1 MDCRAPLGP
10 ARYVW
15 SLLIMPVYQYQGYR
29 NDGGTTTG
37 IIDAE
42 NPKVARLKLRKEGV
56 YPTDVVEQGQPPA
69 HSQEQSRSRAERS
82 IGGSATLA
90 STDLALLTRQFATLL
105 VAGLPLV
112 EALGVLVD
120 QAEKKPI
127 KALLADIRE
136 QVRGGKALSTVLET
150 YEKDFSPIY
159 VHMVRAGETS
169 GALDQILFR
178 LTEFLEKQL
187 ALRNKVTNAM
197 LYPLIMLVIGSGIL
211 FFLITFVVPKITM
224 VFAQQK
230 QALPWPTVALMSISQ
245 FFADYWMV
253 LVGILL
259 GGLYMA
265 RRFIR
270 TGAGR
275 MMADRAILRLPLI
288 GDVARMVSISRL
300 TSTLATMLT
309 SGVQLLD
316 AMDVSKRV
324 MNNRVLEETVEAA
337 RQNIREGETI
347 ADPLKRSGEF
357 PALVTH
363 MIAVGEKSG
372 EMEEMLRRV
381 SQIYDGEVERVIAR
395 LTSLMEPVMILAM
408 GAVVL
413 FIVVAILLPIFEM
426 GQMVR

>member
-1 MDCRAPLGP
+1 
-10 ARYVW
+10 
-15 SLLIMPVYQYQGYR
+15 MPVYQYQGYR

-56 YPTDVVEQGQPPA
+56 YPTDVVEQGQAPTQ
-69 HSQEQSRSRAERS
+69 SQEQTRGRAERS
-82 IGGSATLA
+82 IGRSATLP
-90 STDLALLTRQFATLL
+90 STDLALMTRQFATLL

-136 QVRGGKALSTVLET
+136 QVRGGKALSAVLET

-159 VHMVRAGETS
+159 VHMVRAGESS

-197 LYPLIMLVIGSGIL
+197 LYPLIMLVIGSAIL

-253 LVGILL
+253 LVGVLL

-275 MMADRAILRLPLI
+275 MMADRTILRLPLI

>member
-1 MDCRAPLGP
+1 
-10 ARYVW
+10 
-15 SLLIMPVYQYQGYR
+15 MPVYQYQGYR
-29 NDGGTTTG
+29 SDGGSATG

-42 NPKVARLKLRKEGV
+42 NVKVARLKLRKEGV
-56 YPTDVVEQGQPPA
+56 YPTDVVEQGQTTTRTLDKN
-69 HSQEQSRSRAERS
+69 HSRAGSTIGRS
-82 IGGSATLA
+82 STLS

-120 QAEKKPI
+120 QAEKKPT

-136 QVRGGKALSTVLET
+136 QIRGGKSLSAVLET
-150 YEKDFSPIY
+150 YDKDFSQIY
-159 VHMVRAGETS
+159 VHMVRAGEAS

-178 LTEFLEKQL
+178 LAEFLEKQL
-187 ALRNKVTNAM
+187 ALKNKVTNATIYPVLM
-197 LYPLIMLVIGSGIL
+197 LIVGISVL
-211 FFLITFVVPKITM
+211 FFLVTFVVPKITA
-224 VFAQQK
+224 VFVSMK
-230 QALPWPTVALMSISQ
+230 QALPWPTVALMSVSG
-245 FFADYWMV
+245 FFANYWPF
-253 LVGILL
+253 LGTLAVGTLL
-259 GGLYMA
+259 A
-265 RRFIR
+265 IRRFVR
-270 TGAGR
+270 TERGQ
-275 MMADRAILRLPLI
+275 MVTDRLILRLPLI

-300 TSTLATMLT
+300 SSTLSTMLA

-316 AMDVSKRV
+316 ALDVSKRV
-324 MNNRVLEETVEAA
+324 MNNRVLEDTVEIA

-372 EMEEMLRRV
+372 EMEEMLHRV
-381 SQIYDGEVERVIAR
+381 SQIYDGEVERVITR
-395 LTSLMEPVMILAM
+395 LTSLMEPIMILAM
-408 GAVVL
+408 GVVVF

>member
-1 MDCRAPLGP
+1 
-10 ARYVW
+10 
-15 SLLIMPVYQYQGYR
+15 MPVYQYQGYR
-29 NDGGTTTG
+29 TDGGAATG

-42 NPKVARLKLRKEGV
+42 NVKVARLKLRKEGV
-56 YPTDVVEQGQPPA
+56 YPTNVVEQGQPSA
-69 HSQEQSRSRAERS
+69 RAQGTQRSDTGRPTRKAS
-82 IGGSATLA
+82 VLSAT
-90 STDLALLTRQFATLL
+90 DLSLLTRQFATLM

-112 EALGVLVD
+112 DALGVLVD
-120 QAEKKPI
+120 QAQKKPI

-136 QVRGGKALSTVLET
+136 QIRGGKALSGVLET

-159 VHMVRAGETS
+159 VHMVRAGEAS

-178 LTEFLEKQL
+178 LAEFLEKQQ

-197 LYPLIMLVIGSGIL
+197 LYPVIMLVIGTIIL
-211 FFLITFVVPKITM
+211 FFLITFVVPKITQ

-230 QALPWPTVALMSISQ
+230 QALPWPTVALMSVSE
-245 FFADYWMV
+245 FMADYWMV
-253 LVGILL
+253 LAGLVI
-259 GGLYMA
+259 GGLYLIQ
-265 RRFIR
+265 RFIR
-270 TGAGR
+270 TGRGR
-275 MMADRAILRLPLI
+275 MIADRMTLTLPLI
-288 GDVARMVSISRL
+288 GEVARMVSISRL
-300 TSTLATMLT
+300 TSTLATMLA

-316 AMDVSKRV
+316 ALDVSKRV
-324 MNNRVLEETVEAA
+324 MNNRVLEETVEIA

-381 SQIYDGEVERVIAR
+381 SQIYDSEVERVIAR
-395 LTSLMEPVMILAM
+395 LTSLMEPIMILVM
-408 GAVVL
+408 GAIVL

-426 GQMVR
+426 GQMIR

>member
-1 MDCRAPLGP
+1 
-10 ARYVW
+10 
-15 SLLIMPVYQYQGYR
+15 MPVYQYQGYR
-29 NDGGTTTG
+29 SDGGATTG

-42 NPKVARLKLRKEGV
+42 NVKVARLKLRKEGV
-56 YPTDVVEQGQPPA
+56 YPTDVVEQNQPSVRP
-69 HSQEQSRSRAERS
+69 QEQGRSTTARTTGKS
-82 IGGSATLA
+82 SVLSAT
-90 STDLALLTRQFATLL
+90 DLSLLTRQFATLL

-112 EALGVLVD
+112 DALGVLVD
-120 QAEKKPI
+120 QAQKKPI

-136 QVRGGKALSTVLET
+136 QIRGGKALSVVLES
-150 YEKDFSPIY
+150 YEKDFSSIY
-159 VHMVRAGETS
+159 VHMVRAGEAS

-178 LTEFLEKQL
+178 LAEFLEKQQ

-197 LYPLIMLVIGSGIL
+197 LYPIIMLVIGTIIL
-211 FFLITFVVPKITM
+211 FFLITFVVPKITQ

-230 QALPWPTVALMSISQ
+230 QALPWPTVALMSVSE
-245 FFADYWMV
+245 FMADYWMV
-253 LVGILL
+253 LVGVVI
-259 GGLYMA
+259 GGLYLI
-265 RRFIR
+265 RRFTHTAR
-270 TGAGR
+270 GR
-275 MMADRAILRLPLI
+275 MVADRVTLRLPLI

-300 TSTLATMLT
+300 TSTLSTMLA

-316 AMDVSKRV
+316 ALDVSKRV
-324 MNNRVLEETVEAA
+324 MNNRVLEETVEGA

-372 EMEEMLRRV
+372 DMEEMLRRV

-395 LTSLMEPVMILAM
+395 LTSLMEPIMILVM
-408 GAVVL
+408 GAIVL

-426 GQMVR
+426 GQMIR

>member
-1 MDCRAPLGP
+1 
-10 ARYVW
+10 
-15 SLLIMPVYQYQGYR
+15 MPVYQYQGYR
-29 NDGGTTTG
+29 SDGGAATG

-42 NPKVARLKLRKEGV
+42 NVKVARLKLRKNGV
-56 YPTDVVEQGQPPA
+56 YPTDVVEQGQAPSR
-69 HSQEQSRSRAERS
+69 SQEKTSSRTERA
-82 IGGSATLA
+82 IGRSATLS
-90 STDLALLTRQFATLL
+90 STNLALMTRQFATLL
-105 VAGLPLV
+105 VAGLPLI

-136 QVRGGKALSTVLET
+136 QIRGGKALSVVLET

-159 VHMVRAGETS
+159 VHMVRAGEAS
-169 GALDQILFR
+169 GSLDQILFR
-178 LTEFLEKQL
+178 LAEFLEKQL
-187 ALRNKVTNAM
+187 ALKNKVTNAM
-197 LYPLIMLVIGSGIL
+197 LYPVIMLVIGSVIL
-211 FFLITFVVPKITM
+211 FFLITFVVPKITL

-230 QALPWPTVALMSISQ
+230 QALPWPTVALMSVSQ

-253 LVGILL
+253 LIGLVL
-259 GGLYMA
+259 GGLYA
-265 RRFIR
+265 TRRFIR

-275 MMADRAILRLPLI
+275 MTADRLILKFPLI

-300 TSTLATMLT
+300 TSTLATMLA

-324 MNNRVLEETVEAA
+324 MNNRVLEETVETA

-395 LTSLMEPVMILAM
+395 LTSLMEPIMILAM

-426 GQMVR
+426 GQMVH